1 MTQPSTIAQ
10 NALRSH
16 PRLAVRAR
24 AGDNPMST
32 ALEVVRNT
40 VDTKKI
46 EAELGRMQAELTAA
60 KARKDP
66 KVAEY
71 EDMLREAKDRAV
83 ALKLLVGLPDVP
95 RATTL
100 RNPANSSERSTLSQA
115 SRARAL
121 MAGYEGLTGWRA
133 LVAKLV
139 PFLFKQEKTPAFD
152 KLAPAAKQQYLA
164 IAKEADAAGQLALR
178 DLLVAGRLTQPL
190 LAQVSQLASMTV
202 DGEIDRR
209 LLVSQALVELRDPLT
224 ITQGTRGTCAATSIQ
239 MLMAVTRPTLYVE
252 LLRGLA
258 SPGGRAKLPGGAE
271 LVREPEWDYQHDG
284 GRSIP
289 SRLFQPALME
299 LGNGELDY
307 LNDKDADRDPAT
319 GMTQVSGL
327 EAAQADDLL
336 TQLDADKPE
345 YEMVWPTYSPDLD
358 ADTARALDNN
368 ISGPRDWLMVVQNPK
383 VIDAKSQDALVA
395 RLSKEASPER
405 PMYATIVYAPEAL
418 LARTVF
424 HAVLVTEVKD
434 GQVHYINPWGQEES
448 LALETFKRSVVNL
461 LAAPA
466 SAPRP

>member
-1 MTQPSTIAQ
+1 MSKPSTIAQ

-32 ALEVVRNT
+32 ALEVVRNS
-40 VDTKKI
+40 VDASKI
-46 EAELGRMQAELTAA
+46 AAEITRMEGELAAA
-60 KARKDP
+60 KRRNDP
-66 KVAEY
+66 KLAEY

-83 ALKLLVGLPDVP
+83 ALKLLIGLPDVP
-95 RATTL
+95 RATTV

-115 SRARAL
+115 SRSRAL
-121 MAGYEGLTGWRA
+121 MAGYAGLTGWRA
-133 LVAKLV
+133 LVAKVL

-152 KLAPAAKQQYLA
+152 KLDANAKQQFLA
-164 IAKEADAAGQLALR
+164 IAREADAAGQIALH

-190 LAQVSQLASMTV
+190 LGQLHQLAAMNV
-202 DGEIDRR
+202 DGKLDRR
-209 LLVSQALVELRDPLT
+209 LLVSQALVELKDPLT
-224 ITQGTRGTCAATSIQ
+224 ITQGSRGTCAATSIQ
-239 MLMAVTRPTLYVE
+239 MLVAVTKPTLYVE

-284 GRSIP
+284 GRSLP

-307 LNDKDADRDPAT
+307 LNDKDADRDLAT
-319 GMTQVSGL
+319 GQTQVSGL

-336 TQLDADKPE
+336 SQLDADKPE
-345 YEMVWPTYSPDLD
+345 YEMVWPTYSPELD
-358 ADTARALDNN
+358 AATARALDNN

-383 VIDAKSQDALVA
+383 VIDPKSQDALVE
-395 RLSKEASPER
+395 RLRKEASPER
-405 PMYATIVYAPEAL
+405 PMYATIVYAPEAV

-434 GQVHYINPWGQEES
+434 GKVHFINPWGQEES
-448 LALETFKRSVVNL
+448 LDVDKFKRSVVNL

-466 SAPRP
+466 AR